1 MMLLNTI
8 LLQYLTVS
16 YFSSNI
22 IFQVLLCTVPYSVAE
37 KIFIDDISLIPTF
50 LSDDIIEIYHLR
62 SALLPIVKTA
72 VGAFHIQ
79 SSGIALRSTLTS
91 NTVVLQF
98 EPLNISAC
106 YLPIIVIDADQ
117 NIRFTIYFYYIFL
130 KFFVFKTSYFT

>member
-8 LLQYLTVS
+8 LLQYLSVS
-16 YFSSNI
+16 YFSSRI
-22 IFQVLLCTVPYSVAE
+22 ILQVLLCTVPYSMAE

-72 VGAFHIQ
+72 VGSFHIQ

-106 YLPIIVIDADQ
+106 YLPIIVTDPDL
-117 NIRFTIYFYYIFL
+117 NIRFTNYF
-130 KFFVFKTSYFT
+130 

>member
-1 MMLLNTI
+1 
-8 LLQYLTVS
+8 
-16 YFSSNI
+16 
-22 IFQVLLCTVPYSVAE
+22 VAE

-72 VGAFHIQ
+72 VGSFHIQ

-106 YLPIIVIDADQ
+106 YLPIIVVDTDQ
-117 NIRFTIYFYYIFL
+117 NIRFTNYFNTFFL
-130 KFFVFKTSYFT
+130 TLYF